1 MHTLIKLREDLRFAG
16 DLLGMIEVLKS
27 ATAGQFRLLQA
38 RRKDAHDFRGYI
50 EDFLG
55 SFETDRVTHL
65 FLTERPRLPKAVLMI
80 TSDEGFLGSLNDLVI
95 NAGLEQVGEA
105 DELIV
110 IGERGAR
117 YLSEMQTRAFTVLPG
132 LADDIGYARAGA
144 VRDLLIE
151 KFLGRKIG
159 SVLVAY
165 PRFLSLTVQQVEVK
179 KVLPC
184 PDVFH
189 WKRPARAAKTRSQP
203 EPLMEPSKARVIDY
217 LVRASL
223 LQTIYD
229 MFWESKLSECAARI
243 VHLEGSH
250 EEIRETN
257 RRLTYEYFKNYHAR
271 SEKHIREI
279 FASRLKWRQ
288 AVS

>member
-1 MHTLIKLREDLRFAG
+1 MQTFIKLREDLRFAG
-16 DLLGMIEVLKS
+16 ELLAMIEVLKS

-38 RRKDAHDFRGYI
+38 RRKEAYDFRNYI
-50 EDFLG
+50 EDFVG
-55 SFETDRVTHL
+55 SFRASRITHF
-65 FLTERPRLPKAVLMI
+65 FLTERPRLPKVVVMI
-80 TSDEGFLGSLNDLVI
+80 TSDEGFLGSLNSLVV
-95 NAGLEQVGEA
+95 NAGLEQAGDA
-105 DELIV
+105 DELVV

-132 LADDIGYARAGA
+132 LSDEVAYARAGA
-144 VRDLLIE
+144 MRDFLIE
-151 KFLGRKIG
+151 KFLSKKIG

-165 PRFLSLTVQQVEVK
+165 PRFLSLTVQQVDVR

-184 PDVFH
+184 SDLFRWAPE
-189 WKRPARAAKTRSQP
+189 RAAAKKTGP
-203 EPLMEPSKARVIDY
+203 EPLIEPSKARVIDY
-217 LVRASL
+217 LVRVSL
-223 LQTIYD
+223 LQTLYD

-243 VHLEGSH
+243 MHLEGSH

-257 RRLTYEYFKNYHAR
+257 RRLSYEYFKSYHAR

-288 AVS
+288 TIS

>member
-1 MHTLIKLREDLRFAG
+1 MQTLIKLREDLRFAG
-16 DLLGMIEVLKS
+16 ELLAMIEVLKS
-27 ATAGQFRLLQA
+27 ANAGQFRLLQA
-38 RRKDAHDFRGYI
+38 RRKEAYDFRSYI

-55 SFETDRVTHL
+55 SFETTKITHF
-65 FLTERPRLPKAVLMI
+65 FLTERPRLPKLILMI
-80 TSDEGFLGSLNDLVI
+80 TSDEGFLGSLNNLVV
-95 NAGLEQVGEA
+95 NAGLEQA
-105 DELIV
+105 NDDDELVV

-117 YLSEMQTRAFTVLPG
+117 HLSELQTRAFTVLPG
-132 LADDIGYARAGA
+132 LSDDVAYARAGA

-151 KFLGRKIG
+151 KFLGKQIG

-165 PRFLSLTVQQVEVK
+165 PRFLSLTVQQVDVR

-184 PDVFH
+184 PDVFR
-189 WKRPARAAKTRSQP
+189 WAPARPASAKVRP
-203 EPLMEPSKARVIDY
+203 EPLTEPNKARVIDY

-223 LQTIYD
+223 LQTLYD

-243 VHLEGSH
+243 LHLEGSH

-257 RRLTYEYFKNYHAR
+257 RRLSYEYFKNYHAR

-279 FASRLKWRQ
+279 FASRLKWSQ
-288 AVS
+288 TIS